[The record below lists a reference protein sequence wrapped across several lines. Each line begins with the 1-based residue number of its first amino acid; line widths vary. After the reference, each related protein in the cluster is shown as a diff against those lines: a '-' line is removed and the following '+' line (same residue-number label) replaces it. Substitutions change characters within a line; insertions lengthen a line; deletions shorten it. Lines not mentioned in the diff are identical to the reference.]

1 MEPYIYYGKLPL
13 IEEGPVAD
21 YKGYGKETT
30 VTISI
35 RFRAATWRNDVKAMG
50 FLLDAPFPAIG
61 YYTPIPEVVVSSITP
76 SSPDGPTILI
86 QISGAG
92 TFGGSTNRS
101 DTDFANNLIYT
112 PFENPYRLT
121 LPLQFRRRYIISDR
135 TALMPY
141 EENFTAKDAEGK
153 EYTATGRKS
162 SRYILIQGG
171 DSAAP
176 DTYTGGYSTANWLN
190 NRILNDRLNQAN
202 KVWYEPDGKTFEYD
216 DFLGV
221 IGGFIRESLR
231 ITEWTSVR
239 NKAYTTP

>member
-61 YYTPIPEVVVSSITP
+61 YYTPIPEVVVSNITP
-76 SSPDGPTILI
+76 SSPDGTTILI

-92 TFGGSTNRS
+92 TFGGSTS
-101 DTDFANNLIYT
+101 LSPIDFANNLILT
-112 PFENPYRLT
+112 PFDNPYRLT
-121 LPLQFRRRYIISDR
+121 LPLQYRTRYILADTTEIVVF
-135 TALMPY
+135 

-153 EYTATGRKS
+153 EYTATGRRKLRS
-162 SRYILIQGG
+162 ITMQGG
-171 DSAAP
+171 TAIAQP
-176 DTYTGGYSTANWLN
+176 NGSTALVLTVGQGYDERDI
-190 NRILNDRLNQAN
+190 RIT
-202 KVWYEPDGKTFEYD
+202 YEPDGKTLEFRS
-216 DFLGV
+216 FTGIQNNHVVQLLV
-221 IGGFIRESLR
+221 
-231 ITEWTSVR
+231 ITEWVEVR
-239 NKAYTTP
+239 NKVYAP